1 MSNGS
6 DTNGRAQAF
15 FKAGKTGT
23 FVIAGPCSAESET
36 GLLKIATALKDMNT
50 DVVRAG
56 AWKPRTRPGSFEGV
70 GEAALKWIADAKK
83 ILNIPFAVEIANPS
97 HTEKALAYGI
107 DVLWLG
113 ARTTVNPFLVQE
125 IAESLRG
132 TNVPVMVKNP
142 VNPDIYLWM
151 GAIERLAA
159 CGVTQLAAVHRGFSS
174 YEPSKYRN
182 MPFWQIPVELKSRM
196 PEIALICDPS
206 HIAGNRA
213 LIEYLA
219 QRAMDLNYDGLMI
232 ETHDRPDEALSDKEQ
247 QITPQRLNEILTKLK
262 IRRVD
267 SRSPEFR
274 DQLEELR
281 KKIDRIDRELLEV
294 MGERMKIIEEI
305 GLFKKENNIAV
316 FQPER
321 WKEILNTRPQAAER
335 LKLHREY
342 IRKLYSLIHDESIRR
357 QTEIMN
363 VDTERPDRSL

>member
-1 MSNGS
+1 MKGLDKNSS
-6 DTNGRAQAF
+6 PEQF

-23 FVIAGPCSAESET
+23 FVVAGPCSAESET
-36 GLLKIATALKDMNT
+36 GLFNIASALKSMGA

-97 HTEKALAYGI
+97 QTEKALSYGI

-159 CGVTQLAAVHRGFSS
+159 CGITQLAAVHRGFSS

-182 MPFWQIPVELKSRM
+182 VPFWQIPVELKSRM
-196 PEIALICDPS
+196 PDIALICDPS
-206 HIAGNRA
+206 HIAGNRN
-213 LIEYLA
+213 LIESLA

-232 ETHDRPDEALSDKEQ
+232 ETHNQPNEALSDKEQ
-247 QITPQRLNEILTKLK
+247 QITPQKLEKILRSLK
-262 IRRVD
+262 IRRSD
-267 SRSPEFR
+267 SQNPEFR
-274 DQLEELR
+274 DRLEELR

-294 MGERMKIIEEI
+294 MSERMKVIEEI
-305 GLFKKENNIAV
+305 ALFKKENNIAV

-321 WKEILNTRPQAAER
+321 WKEILNTRPETAKK

-342 IRKLYSLIHDESIRR
+342 IRKLYSLIHDESIRC

-363 VDTERPDRSL
+363 ANTERSDRSL